1 MKINSINISSFGK
14 FSEKTFKFK
23 DGINVI
29 YGANES
35 GKTTLISFIRY
46 MLFGFN
52 GRRSNNNISFEE
64 KYLPWN
70 NSSVAGSMEYTLK
83 QNNYM
88 ISRANGARKEVSV
101 LNTSTGD
108 KCFEGTVPGES
119 IYSINES
126 GFLRT
131 YYFSGNTGA
140 FGTDKNDSVI
150 KALTS
155 IVETGDEQLS
165 YSAACSKISSD
176 KKSVCENKSNIENE
190 IISLRKK
197 LERINILKQNKA
209 ELESKLNNIEH
220 NNNISDY
227 NKISN
232 YDILQQNIEKQSYVK
247 LFQQAKFIILVLLL
261 VVSAIMF
268 VTGNMISG
276 IILSLINV
284 VNILFLLRSYR
295 KLKLL
300 TEKINNLSLS
310 IKENTV
316 SDDDRMSVYKEI
328 GVIESEIENEF
339 SCDDIFS
346 QLDCLEE
353 NIKKCDYKIK
363 VLDKAK
369 LILDESYLQ
378 MKNLFSPVLNKRASE
393 IFSALTNGKYDDMLI
408 TDSFDIRIM
417 YEYDYKLSKVFSV
430 SVYES
435 MYLALR
441 LALCDIFDCDEKLTV
456 FLDDCFISYDDERT
470 KQAVKY
476 LCEYAK
482 SGRQIVFCTCH
493 KRELELFKQYDNVN
507 IIEI

>member
-14 FSEKTFKFK
+14 FSEKTFSFK

-35 GKTTLISFIRY
+35 GKTTLLSFIRY

-52 GRRSNNNISFEE
+52 GRRSINNISFED

-70 NSSVAGSMEYTLK
+70 NSSVSGSLECTFK
-83 QNNYM
+83 HNNYM
-88 ISRANGARKEVSV
+88 ISRVNGARKEVSV
-101 LNTSTGD
+101 INTSTGD
-108 KCFEGTVPGES
+108 KSFEGTVPGES
-119 IYSINES
+119 VYRINES

-131 YYFSGNTGA
+131 YYFSGNTCA

-155 IVETGDEQLS
+155 IVETGDELIS
-165 YSAACSKISSD
+165 YSAACSKILSD
-176 KKSVCENKSNIENE
+176 RKSAFENKSNIESE
-190 IISLRKK
+190 IISLRKR
-197 LERINILKQNKA
+197 LERINLLKQNKA
-209 ELESKLNNIEH
+209 ELESKLKNIEH

-227 NKISN
+227 NKINN
-232 YDILQQNIEKQSYVK
+232 YDKLQQSIEKQSYVK
-247 LFQQAKFIILVLLL
+247 LFHQAKLIILFLLL
-261 VVSAIMF
+261 IVSVIMF

-276 IILSLINV
+276 IALSLINA
-284 VNILFLLRSYR
+284 VNILFLLNSCR

-300 TEKINNLSLS
+300 TETINNLSFN
-310 IKENTV
+310 IKENTA

-346 QLDCLEE
+346 QLDCLEQ
-353 NIKKCDYKIK
+353 NMQKCDYKIK

-393 IFSALTNGKYDDMLI
+393 IFSVLTDGKYNDLLI
-408 TDSFDIRIM
+408 TDNFEIKIM
-417 YEYDYKLSKVFSV
+417 HGYDYKSSKKFSV

-441 LALCDIFDCDEKLTV
+441 LALCDIFDCDEKLPV

-476 LCEYAK
+476 LFEYAK

-493 KRELELFKQYDNVN
+493 KRELELFKQYENVN